1 MQTNKL
7 MDVFV
12 EVFGVQD
19 DRATG
24 PIRTGVWQG
33 GGGEGSNPRDLSVSP
48 MLLTSPELGLG
59 RGRGWTGLEGEAGV
73 RLPSSGTLLYLGGRP
88 G

>member
-1 MQTNKL
+1 METTNQ

-12 EVFGVQD
+12 EVLGCTMTDSV
-19 DRATG
+19 TG
-24 PIRTGVWQG
+24 PIGLCVMGFQP
-33 GGGEGSNPRDLSVSP
+33 SDLSVSP

-59 RGRGWTGLEGEAGV
+59 RGRGWTGLEGEVGV

>member
-1 MQTNKL
+1 
-7 MDVFV
+7 MDMFV
-12 EVFGVQD
+12 EVLGVWMV

-24 PIRTGVWQG
+24 PLGLCVTGF
-33 GGGEGSNPRDLSVSP
+33 SNPLSCPTPPS
-48 MLLTSPELGLG
+48 LLTSPELGLG
-59 RGRGWTGLEGEAGV
+59 RGREWTGLEGEVGV

>member
-1 MQTNKL
+1 MW
-7 MDVFV
+7 MV
-12 EVFGVQD
+12 

-24 PIRTGVWQG
+24 PAGLCVTAF
-33 GGGEGSNPRDLSVSP
+33 SNPLSCPSP
-48 MLLTSPELGLG
+48 PSLLTSPELGLG
-59 RGRGWTGLEGEAGV
+59 RGREWTGLEGEVGV